1 VPENWDAPDGRKI
14 DLKLALLASTAAA
27 PPADPVVLIAGGPGQ
42 AATEA
47 WPQATS
53 SFAAMRE
60 KRNMIVLDQRGTGG
74 SNALTCA
81 RSGDESESAYDLDRV
96 RAETKACLDKVSAHA
111 DPRFYTTTM
120 ALRDLEALRE
130 ALGKPRFNLVGVSY
144 GTRVAQQYAKTYPDA
159 VRSVILD
166 SAVPNDNVLGS
177 DFAGNL
183 DAALKAQF
191 AVCAADAKCAK
202 AFGDPWANLEKL
214 RAGLREKSVEVSYR
228 DPVDNAQ
235 KTMRVG
241 PETLA
246 ALARMY
252 AYMPETGAL
261 LPLGIARAVAG
272 DYAPLAGQAQ
282 MLGMQMK
289 SLADNAMQL
298 SVICSED
305 ADRLAARESDAGTL
319 LGAKFVDVL
328 KAQCG
333 IWPHGTRPA
342 DFNAPL
348 TGDVPVLILGGEFDP
363 VTPPRYAEAIVKTL
377 PKGRVLIAKGKV
389 TACSAAAASRS
400 SPRVSSTRAT
410 RSRSTPIASG
420 FLADSGLHRFQRSRA
435 MIEVTDLHKQ
445 FGSVRAVDNVSF
457 TARDGEIT
465 GLLGPNGAGKTTTLR
480 MLYTL
485 MKPDRGS
492 VRVDGID
499 AAADPLAVRRRL
511 GVLPDARGLYK
522 RLSARENI
530 DYFGRLQGLD
540 AATRAG
546 ASRSCRKRST
556 WATSS
561 NAAPKASRRASA
573 SRPRSRARSSTSRR
587 TSSSTNRP
595 TAST

>member
-1 VPENWDAPDGRKI
+1 VAAGDIIVRGDAR
-14 DLKLALLASTAAA
+14 
-27 PPADPVVLIAGGPGQ
+27 
-42 AATEA
+42 EA
-47 WPQATS
+47 QHDRARS
-53 SFAAMRE
+53 ARY
-60 KRNMIVLDQRGTGG
+60 GG

-305 ADRLAARESDAGTL
+305 ADRLAAREPT
-319 LGAKFVDVL
+319 
-328 KAQCG
+328 
-333 IWPHGTRPA
+333 PA
-342 DFNAPL
+342 
-348 TGDVPVLILGGEFDP
+348 
-363 VTPPRYAEAIVKTL
+363 R
-377 PKGRVLIAKGKV
+377 
-389 TACSAAAASRS
+389 CSARSSSTCSRRNAASGRTA
-400 SPRVSSTRAT
+400 RVRRTSTR
-410 RSRSTPIASG
+410 
-420 FLADSGLHRFQRSRA
+420 RSRA
-435 MIEVTDLHKQ
+435 T
-445 FGSVRAVDNVSF
+445 SPCS
-457 TARDGEIT
+457 
-465 GLLGPNGAGKTTTLR
+465 
-480 MLYTL
+480 
-485 MKPDRGS
+485 S
-492 VRVDGID
+492 S
-499 AAADPLAVRRRL
+499 AASSIPSRRRAM
-511 GVLPDARGLYK
+511 P
-522 RLSARENI
+522 
-530 DYFGRLQGLD
+530 
-540 AATRAG
+540 
-546 ASRSCRKRST
+546 KRS
-556 WATSS
+556 
-561 NAAPKASRRASA
+561 
-573 SRPRSRARSSTSRR
+573 
-587 TSSSTNRP
+587 
-595 TAST
+595 

>member
-1 VPENWDAPDGRKI
+1 MDKRNQFRVALVAVMAVFFGVRYVQKSHVEGAAEAPSNAPAPVRNADGSLRLGSLVFKPCELAAPQTGATTSAYCAPFSVPENWDAPDGRKI

-42 AATEA
+42 AATES
-47 WPQATS
+47 WPQA
-53 SFAAMRE
+53 AASLAPMRE
-60 KRNMIVLDQRGTGG
+60 KRNMIMLDQRGTGG

-81 RSGDESESAYDLDRV
+81 RSGDETETAYDLDRV

-120 ALRDLEALRE
+120 ALRDLEALRD

-144 GTRVAQQYAKTYPDA
+144 GTRVAQQYARTYPDA
-159 VRSVILD
+159 VRSIILD
-166 SAVPNDNVLGS
+166 SAVPNDNALGS

-202 AFGDPWANLEKL
+202 AFGDPWASLEKL
-214 RAGLREKSVEVSYR
+214 RTKLREKAVEVSYR

-305 ADRLAARESDAGTL
+305 ADRLAARDADKDTL
-319 LGAKFVDVL
+319 LGTRFVDVL
-328 KAQCG
+328 KTQCG

-377 PKGRVLIAKGKV
+377 PKGRVLIAKGQGHSVLGRGCFPKL
-389 TACSAAAASRS
+389 AARF
-400 SPRVSSTRAT
+400 VDTR
-410 RSRSTPIASG
+410 
-420 FLADSGLHRFQRSRA
+420 
-435 MIEVTDLHKQ
+435 
-445 FGSVRAVDNVSF
+445 
-457 TARDGEIT
+457 
-465 GLLGPNGAGKTTTLR
+465 
-480 MLYTL
+480 
-485 MKPDRGS
+485 
-492 VRVDGID
+492 D
-499 AAADPLAVRRRL
+499 A
-511 GVLPDARGLYK
+511 
-522 RLSARENI
+522 LS
-530 DYFGRLQGLD
+530 LD
-540 AATRAG
+540 ADCVKDFSPIPAFIDFSG
-546 ASRSCRKRST
+546 
-556 WATSS
+556 
-561 NAAPKASRRASA
+561 AAP
-573 SRPRSRARSSTSRR
+573 
-587 TSSSTNRP
+587 
-595 TAST
+595 